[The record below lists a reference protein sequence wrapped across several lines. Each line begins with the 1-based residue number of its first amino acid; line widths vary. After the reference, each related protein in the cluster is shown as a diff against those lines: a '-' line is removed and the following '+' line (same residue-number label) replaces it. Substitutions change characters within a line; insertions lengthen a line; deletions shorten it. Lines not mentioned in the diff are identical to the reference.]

1 MDPQIE
7 LHAISANVT
16 QAVRRRLIL
25 WAIRW
30 LIGFGAIAILTHFWS
45 ASSWLWWVTPRP
57 WGKGNG
63 SFPASVMAS
72 SASSE
77 ASRRSILSRR
87 AASMSESEFFVQ
99 QVINGLSVGAV
110 YALIAV
116 LKQPCPL

>member
-45 ASSWLWWVTPRP
+45 ASSWLWWV
-57 WGKGNG
+57 G
-63 SFPASVMAS
+63 
-72 SASSE
+72 
-77 ASRRSILSRR
+77 
-87 AASMSESEFFVQ
+87 
-99 QVINGLSVGAV
+99 GAV
-110 YALIAV
+110 AALSLGATLIMHFIMQRKIAAV
-116 LKQPCPL
+116 RTKIDEAERLAVEFE